1 MIRYAVLL
9 IMFALVLFF
18 FALTIELPEVVAC
31 IQEKNPATRV
41 TPATRVVVTSARK
54 EGHIVKR
61 EFLGCT
67 FFYHTGSVY

>member
-9 IMFALVLFF
+9 MFALVLLF

-41 TPATRVVVTSARK
+41 VVASARK

-61 EFLGCT
+61 EFLGCA

>member
-31 IQEKNPATRV
+31 IQEKNPAT
-41 TPATRVVVTSARK
+41 TVVVTPARK

-61 EFLGCT
+61 AFLGCT

>member
-9 IMFALVLFF
+9 MFALVLLF

-31 IQEKNPATRV
+31 IQERYPATG
-41 TPATRVVVTSARK
+41 VVVTPARK